1 MRDARKNVAPADRV
15 AGDGRGDTIADAMTR
30 CAMILMLC
38 LLMPPAASAEP
49 VRVAAAVSL
58 NEAVTEVA
66 EAYQK
71 DGRGNVT
78 VSFGSSGQLQ
88 AQIEYG
94 APVDVFISAAHKQID
109 ELAKAGRVD
118 GKTKRIVASNRLVLI
133 VPAGAKTP
141 PKNLGEVADPRVR
154 RVAVGE
160 PRTVP
165 AGQYAMQALENLG
178 LNDALKGRLVHGAN
192 VRQVLDYVER
202 GEVDA
207 GIVYATDA
215 REAGGGVRVVETV
228 DPKCYDAIEYPAVLI
243 SDSRRREAARDFLD
257 YLATPRARDILARR
271 GFTVAPDEKP
281 APAPP
286 SGT

>member
-1 MRDARKNVAPADRV
+1 MNRTGLFLA
-15 AGDGRGDTIADAMTR
+15 
-30 CAMILMLC
+30 LC
-38 LLMPPAASAEP
+38 LLIRPVASAEP

-58 NEAVTEVA
+58 KEAVAEVV

-71 DGRGNVT
+71 DGRGEVMLI
-78 VSFGSSGQLQ
+78 FGSSGQLQ

-94 APVDVFISAAHKQID
+94 APIDLFISAAHKQVD

-118 GKTKRIVASNRLVLI
+118 GKTKRVVASNRLVLI
-133 VPAGAKTP
+133 VPAGARAAP
-141 PKNLGEVADPRVR
+141 RSLADLSDRRYR

-160 PRTVP
+160 PRSVP
-165 AGQYAMQALENLG
+165 AGQYATQAFDQVG
-178 LNDALKGRLVHGAN
+178 LSDSLKGRLIHGAG

-215 REAGGGVRVVETV
+215 RESGARVRVVETI
-228 DPKCYDAIEYPAVLI
+228 DPESHDPIEYPAVVVT
-243 SDSRRREAARDFLD
+243 DSRRREAARDFLD
-257 YLATPRARDILARR
+257 YLSTPGVRNILARK
-271 GFTVAPDEKP
+271 GFTVAPHDKP
-281 APAPP
+281 ASP